1 MMKKGRLFCF
11 FFLFSF
17 LFSVF
22 PCQSFAQNPL
32 PAGGEAI
39 VAATP
44 LSLGEYGNYS
54 LPDGESVFYLI
65 DEEVLP
71 GQEIRAKV
79 LFSGETN
86 LGIYFYD
93 QDYQVLT
100 YKEYLGPN
108 DDLSFY
114 WPNGSQEEQKYYLQ
128 IKNQAINEATLDLV
142 SIEVVDRFDAKSQTD
157 AGDTLNSALP
167 VELGQHT
174 GFLDFNYDAQDG
186 EDFYKVDLSR
196 GQNLTVKATPPRGLY
211 LDLVIYDYNGDEVAS
226 DSSQNSG
233 AAVTA
238 SIKAEKDGSFYI
250 AVAVGDYNAD
260 QSGASQYQLSL
271 SSDLPDEGKMATANI
286 SDDNN
291 EGSLLAKPSLGDS
304 GGLIVLILITVLVII
319 GVTIFLLTRKKDKEK
334 TPKETGDGQ
343 KEALVK
349 EEPQKDSTYCSSCGT
364 KNDSGSKFC
373 SKCGQELS

>member
-1 MMKKGRLFCF
+1 MIKKGRLFCF
-11 FFLFSF
+11 FFLFSL

-22 PCQSFAQNPL
+22 PCQSFAQNTL

-128 IKNQAINEATLDLV
+128 IKNQAINKATLDLV

-157 AGDTLNSALP
+157 AGNTLNSALP

-186 EDFYKVDLSR
+186 EDFYQVNLSR

-211 LDLVIYDYNGDEVAS
+211 LDLVIYDDNGDEVAS
-226 DSSQNSG
+226 DNPQGSG
-233 AAVTA
+233 VAAET
-238 SIKAEKDGSFYI
+238 SIKAEKNGPFYV

-271 SSDLPDEGKMATANI
+271 SSDLPDEGKTATANT
-286 SDDNN
+286 DDND
-291 EGSLLAKPSLGDS
+291 EGFLPVKPFLGKI
-304 GGLIVLILITVLVII
+304 GGLVVLILITVLVII
-319 GVTIFLLTRKKDKEK
+319 GVTIFLLTRKDKEK
-334 TPKETGDGQ
+334 QPDDGKKEP
-343 KEALVK
+343 LK
-349 EEPQKDSTYCSSCGT
+349 EEPKTKEEAVYCSACGT
-364 KNDSGSKFC
+364 KNNPESKFC